1 MNLTWEPNS
10 LVILLREVTM
20 IEGAVNRRSGWC
32 VISCLCSSRLLLV
45 KLVHLATFV
54 WLLLLQSFLTRY
66 LDLDCAPAIQSIV
79 ITMVKVW
86 LSASGNM
93 HSNIVWCCLFQNAMT
108 SKHLKMAMLEQERAK
123 ENVLKRLEEQVVCV
137 YVPFLS
143 YSIVLLFQNNVFVK
157 VLTYVNCSKRKRI
170 F

>member
-32 VISCLCSSRLLLV
+32 VISCLYSSRLLLV

-66 LDLDCAPAIQSIV
+66 LFFFETIDEIPWFG
-79 ITMVKVW
+79 ITVVKVW

-143 YSIVLLFQNNVFVK
+143 YSDAFV
-157 VLTYVNCSKRKRI
+157 SK
-170 F
+170 